1 MLEQAHSVVVLLTSD
16 YSHHLLV
23 MGLAGGDMDDD
34 VLSAQGAT
42 VVRPGVAVTSLH
54 CIETGDDLEVDENY
68 AVFHT
73 GKLDGQARDVRA
85 GPAHRGEH
93 GRVG

>member
-42 VVRPGVAVTSLH
+42 VVRPGVAGLRSPIARYRPPTTS
-54 CIETGDDLEVDENY
+54 
-68 AVFHT
+68 
-73 GKLDGQARDVRA
+73 
-85 GPAHRGEH
+85 
-93 GRVG
+93 